1 MKNIKITLEYEGTN
15 YCGFQKQKTT
25 SHPPA
30 LQEEIEKALN
40 NLTGEKIKVIFAS
53 RTDARVH
60 ALGQVINFKTSSSIP
75 PERFCF
81 ALNTFLP
88 PDIKALHS
96 AEVDSNFH
104 ARYRAKSKLYQYY
117 ILNSKYPTSL
127 FRNFIYWIKEDLN
140 LTNMKNAA
148 KYLLGKNDFIA
159 FRNTGSYTKTTICEI
174 KKIKISRKGSL
185 IILTLEGDRFLRGMV
200 RCIVGTLIEVG
211 KNKRNPD
218 EVKKILES
226 KDRRNCGKT
235 ALPQGLFLVRI
246 NY

>member
-1 MKNIKITLEYEGTN
+1 MKNIKIILEYEGTN
-15 YCGFQKQKTT
+15 YCGFQKQKTI
-25 SHPPA
+25 SRPPT
-30 LQEEIEKALN
+30 LQGEIEKALN

-81 ALNTFLP
+81 ALNTFLS
-88 PDIKALHS
+88 PDIKALYS
-96 AEVDSNFH
+96 AEVDNNFH
-104 ARYRAKSKLYQYY
+104 ARYSAKSKLYQYY

-127 FRNFIYWIKEDLN
+127 FRNFTWWIKEDLN
-140 LTNMKNAA
+140 LSHMKDAA

-159 FRNTGSYTKTTICEI
+159 FRNTGSYTKTTICDL
-174 KKIKISRKGSL
+174 KKIKILQKGSL
-185 IILTLEGDRFLRGMV
+185 IILTLEGDRFLRGMI
-200 RCIVGTLIEVG
+200 RCMVGTLIEVG
-211 KNKRNPD
+211 QGKRNPTD
-218 EVKKILES
+218 VKKILQS

-235 ALPQGLFLVRI
+235 APPQGLFLVRI